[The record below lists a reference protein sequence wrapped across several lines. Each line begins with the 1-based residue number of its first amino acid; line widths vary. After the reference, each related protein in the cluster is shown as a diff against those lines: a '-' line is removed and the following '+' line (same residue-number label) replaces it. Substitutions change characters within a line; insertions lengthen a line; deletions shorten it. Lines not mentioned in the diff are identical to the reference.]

1 MNEYDIQQTFS
12 AAITDTQ
19 TFSAAITPRQTF
31 YSMYSIT
38 YIVTQNDLQF
48 NAYDSDGT
56 SILTPKKDKQKK
68 KDRKMGE
75 QILR

>member
-19 TFSAAITPRQTF
+19 TF
-31 YSMYSIT
+31 YSMYTIT
-38 YIVTQNDLQF
+38 YIVPQNDLQF